1 MTRINAGIEPHEL
14 HRRHLIAEY
23 RETLMVPAALRR
35 SLRTRNPKDI
45 LAGIP
50 KQFTLNKGHVSFF
63 FNKLAF
69 LEQRYE
75 SLKDEMRNRGYTVAQ
90 SRDQNFDG
98 FPPEFYGQWTPT
110 PEARTIVLSRIN
122 QRIAEKPHLYEK
134 D

>member
-35 SLRTRNPKDI
+35 SLRTRTPADI

-63 FNKLAF
+63 FSRLAF

-75 SLKDEMRNRGYTVAQ
+75 SLKDEMRRRGYTVAQ

-98 FPPEFYGQWTPT
+98 FPLEFYGQWTPT

>member
-35 SLRTRNPKDI
+35 SLRTRAPSAI
-45 LAGIP
+45 IAGIP
-50 KQFTLNKGHVSFF
+50 KEFTLNKGHISFF
-63 FNKLAF
+63 FDKLRF
-69 LEQRYE
+69 LEQRYDT
-75 SLKDEMRNRGYTVAQ
+75 LKDEMRKRGYTVADY
-90 SRDQNFDG
+90 RDQNFEG
-98 FPPEFYGQWTPT
+98 FPLEFYGQWTPT
-110 PEARTIVLSRIN
+110 PEARKIVLSRIN

>member
-1 MTRINAGIEPHEL
+1 MTRINAGIAPAEL

-35 SLRTRNPKDI
+35 SLRTRAPADI

-63 FNKLAF
+63 YNKLAF

-75 SLKDEMRNRGYTVAQ
+75 SLKTEMRRRRYTVAD
-90 SRDQNFDG
+90 SRTQNFEG
-98 FPPEFYGQWTPT
+98 FPPEFYNQWTPT
-110 PEARTIVLSRIN
+110 TEARSIVLSRIT
-122 QRIAEKPHLYEK
+122 QRIAEKPWLYEK